1 MANQISLH
9 KIFGLFE
16 RNWKELLKSPKM
28 FAILISITWLIANMV
43 LPYMDV
49 AKETGEVYNLL
60 EPYLLMFNVVRA
72 MIIIPISYLLWI
84 CDYPKA
90 GNEHMYS
97 ITRMGKKNWLLGQI
111 LFMLSAGFLYL
122 FLLFVISCLI
132 CQKNAFLFNGYSG
145 FMQRLSSDYASMNEI
160 NGVGIAVKD
169 TLYCHFRP
177 YLAVASNVGMML
189 LYMLWSSLI
198 QIIFVLQHK
207 KAFGVIINISLIGI
221 GYVTSF
227 FRWNIQWIFPY
238 GNIMLGSHF
247 KYAFSEE
254 IVPLWYSVTYFITG
268 AILLYIVAR
277 KCLKEYS
284 FFGLGE

>member
-221 GYVTSF
+221 G
-227 FRWNIQWIFPY
+227 
-238 GNIMLGSHF
+238 
-247 KYAFSEE
+247 
-254 IVPLWYSVTYFITG
+254 
-268 AILLYIVAR
+268 
-277 KCLKEYS
+277 
-284 FFGLGE
+284 